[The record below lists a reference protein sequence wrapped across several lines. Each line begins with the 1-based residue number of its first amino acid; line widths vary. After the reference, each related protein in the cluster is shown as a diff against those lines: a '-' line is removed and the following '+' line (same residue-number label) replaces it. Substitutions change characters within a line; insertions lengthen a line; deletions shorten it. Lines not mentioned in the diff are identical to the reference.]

1 MTQDWYLRAS
11 MKAWEQG
18 QHQGWADM
26 QSRERVPQTC
36 PSYALKRVPLGSQ
49 DKKVLTDAYVSN

>member
-26 QSRERVPQTC
+26 RSREVIPQAC
-36 PSYALKRVPLGSQ
+36 PSYALEHVPLGSQ
-49 DKKVLTDAYVSN
+49 DTKVLVGAHISN